1 MIGDDNRDGDQP
13 ETSNPTP
20 LVPPPTQQIP
30 HTVSSIKLP
39 ILKKGEYDIW
49 AMKMEHYL
57 SHTGYPIWK
66 VIQNGNGLVSVT
78 TDTNGMIKVLPP
90 KTAEEVVAKE
100 RERKAMT
107 TLLMALLEDHLAKFH
122 KMLIQR
128 RCTTTSS
135 SSNTHNVAFVSVDNT
150 SSTNDVSTA
159 YSVSSPSVLK
169 SQKEGSSSYTDE
181 VAMISIRI
189 KKFYKRTGWKLQFDS
204 KDPVHIRKRDG
215 GYSGNKGRD
224 NGRRPAYQDDSKAL
238 VTIEEEDIDWS
249 GHVEDDTQNYAM
261 MAYSSS
267 NSGSDN
273 EINDDDLEE
282 MDLKWQVAMISMRI
296 KKFHKRTG
304 RKLQFDTRDTVGF
317 DKTKV
322 ECFNCHKMRHFARD
336 CRAKWNQDSRRR
348 DGEYNGNKA
357 RDNSQRPASQ
367 DDSKALVTI
376 DGEAVDWSGHTSVD
390 ESNAKT
396 CENASCEFDSSVET
410 TTSIPTPVENAPKVV
425 CEPKV
430 WTYAPIIKEYELD
443 SDDDSMF
450 DVQEN
455 IEKPTKRT
463 LSWWLVAVEWG
474 NLGKGVAAGGVGSV
488 GGEMDVVERQPWR
501 WWSASVRDGGD
512 GCGCGVAVLVVTVS
526 GTKGGVAASGGE

>member
-78 TDTNGMIKVLPP
+78 TDTNGMIK
-90 KTAEEVVAKE
+90 
-100 RERKAMT
+100 
-107 TLLMALLEDHLAKFH
+107 
-122 KMLIQR
+122 
-128 RCTTTSS
+128 
-135 SSNTHNVAFVSVDNT
+135 
-150 SSTNDVSTA
+150 
-159 YSVSSPSVLK
+159 
-169 SQKEGSSSYTDE
+169 

-273 EINDDDLEE
+273 EAEEDPFQRTHKCAPQLDYDDLEQINDDDMEE
-282 MDLKWQVAMISMRI
+282 MDLKW
-296 KKFHKRTG
+296 
-304 RKLQFDTRDTVGF
+304 
-317 DKTKV
+317 
-322 ECFNCHKMRHFARD
+322 
-336 CRAKWNQDSRRR
+336 
-348 DGEYNGNKA
+348 
-357 RDNSQRPASQ
+357 
-367 DDSKALVTI
+367 
-376 DGEAVDWSGHTSVD
+376 
-390 ESNAKT
+390 
-396 CENASCEFDSSVET
+396 
-410 TTSIPTPVENAPKVV
+410 
-425 CEPKV
+425 
-430 WTYAPIIKEYELD
+430 
-443 SDDDSMF
+443 
-450 DVQEN
+450 
-455 IEKPTKRT
+455 
-463 LSWWLVAVEWG
+463 
-474 NLGKGVAAGGVGSV
+474 
-488 GGEMDVVERQPWR
+488 
-501 WWSASVRDGGD
+501 
-512 GCGCGVAVLVVTVS
+512 
-526 GTKGGVAASGGE
+526 